1 MSIAQAACGTT
12 PPETEVGSN
21 SDCRQ
26 AQRGLKDM
34 FDSVNPSHGM
44 LGSSPKVTLLDR
56 NGIEV
61 AKGYVMTETA
71 GICHGRKVLIGEK
84 KVYIEEVLVGDA
96 LVYDGPQ
103 DGIRY
108 LDGFS
113 AGGPLIWL
121 ESRMKI
127 S

>member
-1 MSIAQAACGTT
+1 MLSAQAACRIT

-84 KVYIEEVLVGDA
+84 KSTL
-96 LVYDGPQ
+96 
-103 DGIRY
+103 RK
-108 LDGFS
+108 S
-113 AGGPLIWL
+113 
-121 ESRMKI
+121 
-127 S
+127 